1 MAKVGIP
8 KEIHPGEKRVAATPQ
23 TILKLKK
30 LGFDVAVQAG
40 AGHEINAAD
49 AEYQEAGASIVADAA
64 ELWATSDVVMKVRP
78 PEDSEADLLR
88 EGGWVVGF
96 IWPGQNREIVERL
109 ARKKATVFAM
119 DSVPR
124 ITRAQKMDTLSA
136 MANIAGYRAVIEA
149 AAHFPRFFTG
159 QITAAGRIDP
169 AKVLVIGAGVA
180 GLSAIGAAKG
190 LGAIVRAF
198 DPRSATKD
206 QVASMGAEFL
216 ELDVKEEG
224 EGKGGYAKEM
234 SDSFLKAEMA
244 LFAQQAMQVDIIITT
259 ALIPGKP
266 APKLI
271 TTGMVESMKPG
282 SVIVDLAAEQG
293 GNCSLT
299 VPGTVAH
306 HKGVTIIGYTDLPSR
321 MASMSSQLYGA
332 TVTALLEELIDKN
345 GRAKQAETRPVGS
358 VPEGEDDN
366 ASRTNA
372 VSEADSV
379 SSPTVREGAPG
390 NGTSQDLR
398 GTTGVRLHVEL
409 DDEVVRGAIVL
420 HEGKMLWPAPVK
432 DQPPPPEPGVP
443 TKSTAAVAAAKPA
456 SGHGHDE
463 GTGVS
468 PWLLAIV
475 GLIMLGLAL
484 IIPEKPANTGSDF
497 LGHVTVFILA
507 IFIGFQVVWNVKPAL
522 HTPLMSV
529 TNAISG
535 IILVGGMLQL
545 TSSTDLNVTVIL
557 GAIAVLIAAINIAGG
572 FLVTNRMLGM
582 FRK

>member
-1 MAKVGIP
+1 MTIRIGIP
-8 KEIHPGEKRVAATPQ
+8 KETHPGEKRVAATPQ
-23 TILKLKK
+23 TIIKLKK
-30 LGFDVAVQAG
+30 LGFDVNVESG
-40 AGHEINAAD
+40 AGEGINALD
-49 AEYQEAGASIVADAA
+49 GEYHEAGANVIGDVHQLYAD
-64 ELWATSDVVMKVRP
+64 SDVIFKVRP
-78 PEDSEADLLR
+78 PEDGEADLLR
-88 EGGWVVGF
+88 EGGWLIGF
-96 IWPGQNREIVERL
+96 IWPAQNREMLDRL
-109 ARKKATVFAM
+109 AKKKATVFAM

-149 AAHFPRFFTG
+149 ANNFPRFFTG

-180 GLSAIGAAKG
+180 GLSAIGAARG

-244 LFAQQAMQVDIIITT
+244 LFAAQAMQVDIIITT

-271 TTGMVESMKPG
+271 TQGMVESMKPG

-293 GNCSLT
+293 GNCALT
-299 VPGTVAH
+299 VPGQVIH
-306 HKGVTIIGYTDLPSR
+306 HKGVTIVGYTDLPSR
-321 MASMSSQLYGA
+321 MASMSSQLYGS
-332 TVTALLEELIDKN
+332 TLVALLEELMDNN
-345 GRAKQAETRPVGS
+345 GELQV
-358 VPEGEDDN
+358 
-366 ASRTNA
+366 
-372 VSEADSV
+372 
-379 SSPTVREGAPG
+379 
-390 NGTSQDLR
+390 DL
-398 GTTGVRLHVEL
+398 EN
-409 DDEVVRGAIVL
+409 EVVRGAIVL
-420 HEGKMLWPAPVK
+420 AEGKMMWP
-432 DQPPPPEPGVP
+432 PPLPPAPPEPGVP
-443 TKSTAAVAAAKPA
+443 TKSTASKAIPVAANAHGGAETSGVNPIFLIIAGIVLLGIGYAAPA
-456 SGHGHDE
+456 S
-463 GTGVS
+463 T
-468 PWLLAIV
+468 
-475 GLIMLGLAL
+475 
-484 IIPEKPANTGSDF
+484 
-497 LGHVTVFILA
+497 LGHFTVFILA
-507 IFIGFQVVWNVKPAL
+507 IFVGWQLVWNVKPAL

-545 TSSTDLNVTVIL
+545 SGAKLNLTTIL
-557 GAIAVLIAAINIAGG
+557 GAVAVLIAAINIAGG

>member
-1 MAKVGIP
+1 LADEVGVIKSLFDYNKQSKLNFCRSFFQYKMTTIGIP

-23 TILKLKK
+23 TVLKLRK
-30 LGFDVAVQAG
+30 LGFEAAVESG
-40 AGHEINAAD
+40 AGHGINAANS
-49 AEYQEAGASIVADAA
+49 EYREAGATVIDDTR
-64 ELWATSDVVMKVRP
+64 ELWAASDLIMKVRP
-78 PEDSEADLLR
+78 PEHNESLGVDEADLLR
-88 EGGWVVGF
+88 EGAWLVGF
-96 IWPGQNREIVERL
+96 IWPAQNKELLDRL
-109 ARKKATVFAM
+109 AKRKATIFAM

-136 MANIAGYRAVIEA
+136 MANIAGYRAVVEA
-149 AAHFPRFFTG
+149 ANHFPRFFTG
-159 QITAAGRIDP
+159 QITAAGKIDP

-216 ELDVKEEG
+216 DLDVKEEG

-234 SDSFLKAEMA
+234 SDAFLKAEMA
-244 LFAQQAMQVDIIITT
+244 LFAQQAMQVDIIVTT

-299 VPGTVAH
+299 EPGKVAH
-306 HKGVTIIGYTDLPSR
+306 HKGVTIVGYTDLPSR

-332 TVTALLEELIDKN
+332 TVTALLEELT
-345 GRAKQAETRPVGS
+345 AKPA
-358 VPEGEDDN
+358 EGEE
-366 ASRTNA
+366 T
-372 VSEADSV
+372 EA
-379 SSPTVREGAPG
+379 GAK
-390 NGTSQDLR
+390 
-398 GTTGVRLHVEL
+398 LHVDL
-409 DDEVVRGAIVL
+409 DDEVIRGAIVL
-420 HEGKMLWPAPVK
+420 NEGKMLWPAPVK
-432 DQPPPPEPGVP
+432 EQPPPPEPGVP
-443 TKSTAAVAAAKPA
+443 TKSSASVAAAAKPVG
-456 SGHGHDE
+456 GHGHDE

-468 PWLLAIV
+468 PWLLGAV
-475 GLIMLGLAL
+475 GLVMLGLAF
-484 IIPEKPANTGSDF
+484 IIPPKPASAGSDF

-545 TSSTDLNVTVIL
+545 TSSSLNLTVVL

>member
-1 MAKVGIP
+1 MTTIGIP
-8 KEIHPGEKRVAATPQ
+8 REIHPGEKRVAATPQ

-30 LGFDVAVQAG
+30 LGFDAAVQSG
-40 AGHEINAAD
+40 AGDAINSSD
-49 AEYQEAGASIVADAA
+49 AEYQEAGAQIIADAA
-64 ELWATSDVVMKVRP
+64 ELWAASDVVVKVRP
-78 PEDSEADLLR
+78 PEDGEAELLR
-88 EGGWVVGF
+88 EGGWLIGF
-96 IWPGQNREIVERL
+96 LWPGQNRDVIDRM
-109 ARKKATVFAM
+109 AKRKATVFAM

-136 MANIAGYRAVIEA
+136 MANIAGYRAIIEA
-149 AAHFPRFFTG
+149 ANHFPRFFTG
-159 QITAAGRIDP
+159 QITAAGKIDP

-216 ELDVKEEG
+216 DLDIKEKEEG

-234 SDSFLKAEMA
+234 SDAFLKAEMA
-244 LFAQQAMQVDIIITT
+244 LFAQQAMQVDIIVTT

-271 TTGMVESMKPG
+271 TQGMVESMKPG

-293 GNCSLT
+293 GNCVLT
-299 VPGTVAH
+299 VPGEVAH

-332 TVTALLEELIDKN
+332 TVTALLEELQN
-345 GRAKQAETRPVGS
+345 
-358 VPEGEDDN
+358 EDGD
-366 ASRTNA
+366 
-372 VSEADSV
+372 
-379 SSPTVREGAPG
+379 
-390 NGTSQDLR
+390 
-398 GTTGVRLHVEL
+398 LHVDL

-420 HEGKMLWPAPVK
+420 HNGKMMWP
-432 DQPPPPEPGVP
+432 PPLPPAPPEPGVP
-443 TKSTAAVAAAKPA
+443 TKSSASVAVATA
-456 SGHGHDE
+456 SGGHGAGDSA
-463 GTGVS
+463 GIS
-468 PWLLAIV
+468 PWLLLAV
-475 GLIMLGLAL
+475 ALVLLG
-484 IIPEKPANTGSDF
+484 IGSVVPTDQAQAKGTL
-497 LGHVTVFILA
+497 LGHLTVFILA
-507 IFIGFQVVWNVKPAL
+507 VFVGFQVVWNVKPAL

-545 TSSTDLNVTVIL
+545 SGDLNLTTIL
-557 GAIAVLIAAINIAGG
+557 GAVAVLIATINICGG
-572 FLVTNRMLGM
+572 FLVTNRMLAM

>member
-1 MAKVGIP
+1 MTKIGIP

-23 TILKLKK
+23 TVLKLKK
-30 LGFDVAVQAG
+30 LGFDVAVESG
-40 AGHEINAAD
+40 AGTTIDATD
-49 AEYQEAGASIVADAA
+49 AEYKEAGAEVLKDAA
-64 ELWATSDVVMKVRP
+64 AVWSASDVVMKVRP
-78 PEDSEADLLR
+78 PEGIETDLIR
-88 EGGWVVGF
+88 EDGWLVGF
-96 IWPGQNREIVERL
+96 MWPGQNRDVIDKL
-109 ARKKATVFAM
+109 AKKNATVFAM

-149 AAHFPRFFTG
+149 ANHFPRFFTG
-159 QITAAGRIDP
+159 QITAAGKIDP

-216 ELDVKEEG
+216 ELDIKEEG
-224 EGKGGYAKEM
+224 EGKGGYAKQM
-234 SDSFLKAEMA
+234 SDDFLKAEMA
-244 LFAQQAMQVDIIITT
+244 LFAAQAMQVDIIVTT

-271 TTGMVESMKPG
+271 TQGMVESMKPG

-293 GNCSLT
+293 GNCALT
-299 VPGTVAH
+299 EPGHVVH

-332 TVTALLEELIDKN
+332 CVTAFLEELCGPRVSSSHVSKGSVEHTDTPEAI
-345 GRAKQAETRPVGS
+345 GS
-358 VPEGEDDN
+358 VPN
-366 ASRTNA
+366 I
-372 VSEADSV
+372 
-379 SSPTVREGAPG
+379 
-390 NGTSQDLR
+390 DL
-398 GTTGVRLHVEL
+398 EN
-409 DDEVVRGAIVL
+409 EVIRGAIVL
-420 HEGKMLWPAPVK
+420 DRGKMLWPAPVK
-432 DQPPPPEPGVP
+432 EMPPPPEPGGHAKEPVAIAKAAAHGADDGAGINPLVLVGVGVVLLGLGILVP
-443 TKSTAAVAAAKPA
+443 TTEAQAKG
-456 SGHGHDE
+456 S
-463 GTGVS
+463 
-468 PWLLAIV
+468 LLSH
-475 GLIMLGLAL
+475 L
-484 IIPEKPANTGSDF
+484 
-497 LGHVTVFILA
+497 TVFILA
-507 IFIGFQVVWNVKPAL
+507 VFVGFQVVWNVKPAL

-545 TSSTDLNVTVIL
+545 SSTLNVTTIL
-557 GAIAVLIAAINIAGG
+557 GAIAVLIATINIAGG
-572 FLVTNRMLGM
+572 FLVTNRMLAM

>member
-1 MAKVGIP
+1 MTQIGIP

-40 AGHEINAAD
+40 AGEAINASD
-49 AEYQEAGASIVADAA
+49 GEYQEAGATIIEKAAD
-64 ELWATSDVVMKVRP
+64 LWAASDLVMKVRP
-78 PEDSEADLLR
+78 PEDGETDLMR
-88 EGGWVVGF
+88 DGGWLVGF
-96 IWPGQNREIVERL
+96 LWPGQNREIVDRM
-109 ARKKATVFAM
+109 AKKNATVFAM

-136 MANIAGYRAVIEA
+136 MANIAGYRAIIEA

-206 QVASMGAEFL
+206 QVASMGAEVL
-216 ELDVKEEG
+216 ELNIKEEG

-234 SDSFLKAEMA
+234 SDDFLKAEMA
-244 LFAQQAMQVDIIITT
+244 LFAAQAMQVEIIVTT

-271 TTGMVESMKPG
+271 TKGMVESMKPG

-299 VPGTVAH
+299 EPGKVVK

-332 TVTALLEELIDKN
+332 CVTALLEDLSEPPASAGGQSASDMAS
-345 GRAKQAETRPVGS
+345 GRQLKV
-358 VPEGEDDN
+358 D
-366 ASRTNA
+366 
-372 VSEADSV
+372 
-379 SSPTVREGAPG
+379 
-390 NGTSQDLR
+390 
-398 GTTGVRLHVEL
+398 L

-432 DQPPPPEPGVP
+432 ELPPPPEPGVP
-443 TKSTAAVAAAKPA
+443 QKSSASVAAAKP
-456 SGHGHDE
+456 SGGHGHDE

-468 PWLLAIV
+468 PWLLAVV
-475 GLIMLGLAL
+475 GLIMVGLAFV
-484 IIPEKPANTGSDF
+484 IPPKPASAGSDF

-545 TSSTDLNVTVIL
+545 TASTLSSLTLTVIL

>member
-1 MAKVGIP
+1 MTKIGIP
-8 KEIHPGEKRVAATPQ
+8 KEIHPGERRVAATPQ

-30 LGFDVAVQAG
+30 LGFDVAVQSG
-40 AGHEINAAD
+40 AGDAINSSD
-49 AEYQEAGASIVADAA
+49 AEYQEAGASIVSDAA
-64 ELWATSDVVMKVRP
+64 ELWASSDVVMKVRP
-78 PEDSEADLLR
+78 PEDNEADLLR
-88 EGGWVVGF
+88 DGGWLVGF
-96 IWPGQNREIVERL
+96 IWPGQNREIVDSL
-109 ARKKATVFAM
+109 AKKNATVFAM

-136 MANIAGYRAVIEA
+136 MANLAGYRAIIEA
-149 AAHFPRFFTG
+149 ANNFPRFFTG
-159 QITAAGRIDP
+159 QITAAGKIDP

-244 LFAQQAMQVDIIITT
+244 LFAQQAMQVDIIVTT

-271 TTGMVESMKPG
+271 TQGMVESMKPG

-293 GNCSLT
+293 GNCVLT
-299 VPGTVAH
+299 EPGKIVH

-321 MASMSSQLYGA
+321 MASMASQLYSS
-332 TVTALLEELIDKN
+332 TIVALLEEL
-345 GRAKQAETRPVGS
+345 V
-358 VPEGEDDN
+358 DDTGN
-366 ASRTNA
+366 LH
-372 VSEADSV
+372 AD
-379 SSPTVREGAPG
+379 
-390 NGTSQDLR
+390 
-398 GTTGVRLHVEL
+398 L
-409 DDEVVRGAIVL
+409 DDQVIRGAIVVDA
-420 HEGKMLWPAPVK
+420 GKMMYPPPLPPA
-432 DQPPPPEPGVP
+432 PPEPGVP
-443 TKSTAAVAAAKPA
+443 TKSTASAAIAA
-456 SGHGHDE
+456 HNHSSNAHGE
-463 GTGVS
+463 SNGVS
-468 PWLLAIV
+468 PVILAVAGIV
-475 GLIMLGLAL
+475 LIGIGAVA
-484 IIPEKPANTGSDF
+484 PASTLSHF
-497 LGHVTVFILA
+497 TVFMLA
-507 IFIGFQVVWNVKPAL
+507 CFVGWQLVWNVKPAL

-545 TSSTDLNVTVIL
+545 SGVGLNLTSIL
-557 GAIAVLIAAINIAGG
+557 GAVAVLIAAINIAGG
-572 FLVTNRMLGM
+572 FLVTNRMLAM

>member
-1 MAKVGIP
+1 MTRIGIP
-8 KEIHPGEKRVAATPQ
+8 KEIHPGEKRVAAMPE
-23 TILKLKK
+23 TIIKLRK
-30 LGFDVAVQAG
+30 LGFEIAVESG
-40 AGHEINAAD
+40 AGHAVNVSNG
-49 AEYQEAGASIVADAA
+49 EYREAGATVIDDTR
-64 ELWATSDVVMKVRP
+64 ELWSSSDLIMKVRP
-78 PEDSEADLLR
+78 PEENNDLHVHEADMMK
-88 EGGWVVGF
+88 EGGWLVGF
-96 IWPGQNREIVERL
+96 VWPAQNKELLDRL
-109 ARKKATVFAM
+109 AKRKATVFAM

-149 AAHFPRFFTG
+149 ANHFPRFFTG
-159 QITAAGRIDP
+159 QITAAGKIDP
-169 AKVLVIGAGVA
+169 AKILIIGAGVA

-216 ELDVKEEG
+216 ELNVKEEG

-234 SDSFLKAEMA
+234 SDDFLKAEMA

-293 GNCSLT
+293 GNCALT
-299 VPGTVAH
+299 EPGKVAH
-306 HKGVTIIGYTDLPSR
+306 HKGVTIVGYTDLPSR

-332 TVTALLEELIDKN
+332 TIVALLGELV
-345 GRAKQAETRPVGS
+345 GPVS
-358 VPEGEDDN
+358 D
-366 ASRTNA
+366 AA
-372 VSEADSV
+372 
-379 SSPTVREGAPG
+379 EGA
-390 NGTSQDLR
+390 
-398 GTTGVRLHVEL
+398 VLHA
-409 DDEVVRGAIVL
+409 DITDEVVRGAIVL
-420 HEGKMLWPAPVK
+420 DNGKLMWPPPAPVIAA
-432 DQPPPPEPGVP
+432 PPPEPGVP
-443 TKSTAAVAAAKPA
+443 TKSSASKAVPV
-456 SGHGHDE
+456 SGHGHGE
-463 GTGVS
+463 STGIS
-468 PWLLAIV
+468 PWALLVAAILLAGVGYIV
-475 GLIMLGLAL
+475 PAEQHKAGGDAL
-484 IIPEKPANTGSDF
+484 SH
-497 LGHVTVFILA
+497 LTVFILA
-507 IFIGFQVVWNVKPAL
+507 CFVGFQVVWNVKPAL

-545 TSSTDLNVTVIL
+545 TGVNTSVTVIL
-557 GAIAVLIAAINIAGG
+557 GAIATLIAAINIAGG
-572 FLVTNRMLGM
+572 FLVTNRMLAM

>member
-1 MAKVGIP
+1 MTTIGIP

-30 LGFDVAVQAG
+30 LGFDVVVEGG
-40 AGHEINAAD
+40 AGHGINAPNSA
-49 AEYQEAGASIVADAA
+49 YREAGATVIDDKR
-64 ELWATSDVVMKVRP
+64 ELWSSSDLVMKVRP
-78 PEDSEADLLR
+78 PEGDEPDLIR
-88 EGGWVVGF
+88 EGGWLVGF
-96 IWPGQNREIVERL
+96 IWPAQNKELVDRL
-109 ARKKATVFAM
+109 AKRKATVFAM

-149 AAHFPRFFTG
+149 ANHFPRFFTG
-159 QITAAGRIDP
+159 QITAAGKIDP

-216 ELDVKEEG
+216 ELNIKEEG

-234 SDSFLKAEMA
+234 SDEFLKAEMA
-244 LFAQQAMQVDIIITT
+244 LFAQQAMQVDIIVTT

-293 GNCSLT
+293 GNCEFT
-299 VPGTVAH
+299 EPGKVAH

-332 TVTALLEELIDKN
+332 CVTALLEELRSAGTPERSAGTPERSADAPVRID
-345 GRAKQAETRPVGS
+345 
-358 VPEGEDDN
+358 D
-366 ASRTNA
+366 
-372 VSEADSV
+372 V
-379 SSPTVREGAPG
+379 SSATDVA
-390 NGTSQDLR
+390 NQDLAG
-398 GTTGVRLHVEL
+398 GTGDADKSVRTPSLHVDL
-409 DDEVVRGAIVL
+409 DDEVIRGAIVL

-432 DQPPPPEPGVP
+432 EQPPPPEPGVP
-443 TKSTAAVAAAKPA
+443 TKSTASVAAAKPA
-456 SGHGHDE
+456 SGHGHGE
-463 GTGVS
+463 GVGIS
-468 PWLLAIV
+468 PVMLIV
-475 GLIMLGLAL
+475 IGLAL
-484 IIPEKPANTGSDF
+484 
-497 LGHVTVFILA
+497 LGLGIVAPNSVLSHFTVFILA
-507 IFIGFQVVWNVKPAL
+507 IFVGFQVVWNVKPAL

-545 TSSTDLNVTVIL
+545 IDTSLNLTVIL
-557 GAIAVLIAAINIAGG
+557 GAIATLIAAINIAGG

>member
-1 MAKVGIP
+1 MTKIGIP
-8 KEIHPGEKRVAATPQ
+8 KEINAGEKRVSATPE
-23 TILKLKK
+23 TVIKLKK
-30 LGFDVAVQAG
+30 LGYDVAVESG
-40 AGHEINAAD
+40 AGEGINVAD
-49 AEYQEAGASIVADAA
+49 AEYQEAGAEIIPDTNDLWGAADIV
-64 ELWATSDVVMKVRP
+64 LKVRP
-78 PEDSEADLLR
+78 PETNENLHVHEADLLKK
-88 EGGWVVGF
+88 GATLIGF
-96 IWPGQNREIVERL
+96 IWPGQHKDVIERM
-109 ARKKATVFAM
+109 AKRKATVFAM
-119 DSVPR
+119 DSIPR

-159 QITAAGRIDP
+159 QITAAGKIDP

-234 SDSFLKAEMA
+234 SDAFLKAEMA
-244 LFAQQAMQVDIIITT
+244 LFAQQAMQDDIIITT

-293 GNCSLT
+293 GNCALT
-299 VPGTVAH
+299 QPGKVVS

-321 MASMSSQLYGA
+321 MASMASQLYGA
-332 TVTALLEELIDKN
+332 CIVALIADLTK
-345 GRAKQAETRPVGS
+345 AEAQSGAS
-358 VPEGEDDN
+358 VPDPA
-366 ASRTNA
+366 AST
-372 VSEADSV
+372 EAKIHI
-379 SSPTVREGAPG
+379 
-390 NGTSQDLR
+390 DL
-398 GTTGVRLHVEL
+398 E
-409 DDEVVRGAIVL
+409 DEVVRGAIVL
-420 HEGKMLWPAPVK
+420 HEGKMMWP
-432 DQPPPPEPGVP
+432 PPPRPTPPAPPEPGVP
-443 TKSTAAVAAAKPA
+443 TKSSHAVAAAKPN
-456 SGHGHDE
+456 GHGHDE
-463 GTGVS
+463 GNGVS
-468 PWLLAIV
+468 PWLLLVV
-475 GLIMLGLAL
+475 GLIMLGLAFIL
-484 IIPEKPANTGSDF
+484 PPKAATEGGDF
-497 LGHVTVFILA
+497 LGHLTVFILA

-545 TSSTDLNVTVIL
+545 TGDLFTGSGSGLGSLNLTVIL

>member
-1 MAKVGIP
+1 MTKIGIP

-30 LGFDVAVQAG
+30 LGFDVAVQSG
-40 AGHEINAAD
+40 AGDAINCHD
-49 AEYQEAGASIVADAA
+49 AEYQEAGASIVGEAA
-64 ELWATSDVVMKVRP
+64 ELWASSDVVMKVRP
-78 PEDSEADLLR
+78 PEDGETDLIR
-88 EGGWVVGF
+88 DGGWLVGF
-96 IWPGQNREIVERL
+96 IWPGQNREIVDRL
-109 ARKKATVFAM
+109 AKRKATVFAM

-180 GLSAIGAAKG
+180 GLSAIGAARG

-234 SDSFLKAEMA
+234 SDAFLKAEMA

-293 GNCSLT
+293 GNCALT
-299 VPGTVAH
+299 EPGRVVH

-332 TVTALLEELIDKN
+332 CVTALLEELIDRVEAT
-345 GRAKQAETRPVGS
+345 GPQAETRPVGS
-358 VPEGEDDN
+358 VSDD
-366 ASRTNA
+366 
-372 VSEADSV
+372 
-379 SSPTVREGAPG
+379 GAA
-390 NGTSQDLR
+390 
-398 GTTGVRLHVEL
+398 LHVDLE
-409 DDEVVRGAIVL
+409 DEVIRGAIVL

-432 DQPPPPEPGVP
+432 EQPPPPEPGVP
-443 TKSTAAVAAAKPA
+443 TKSTASVAASPTP
-456 SGHGHDE
+456 SGHDE
-463 GTGVS
+463 GKGVN
-468 PWLLAIV
+468 PWFLIAIGVVLLA
-475 GLIMLGLAL
+475 LGYFVPTEQATA
-484 IIPEKPANTGSDF
+484 KGS
-497 LGHVTVFILA
+497 LLSHLTVFILA
-507 IFIGFQVVWNVKPAL
+507 IFVGFQVVWNVKPAL

-545 TSSTDLNVTVIL
+545 SGVINITTIL
-557 GAIAVLIAAINIAGG
+557 GAVAVFIAAINIAGG
-572 FLVTNRMLGM
+572 FLVTNRMLAM

>member
-1 MAKVGIP
+1 MTTIGIP

-30 LGFDVAVQAG
+30 LGFDVVVESG
-40 AGHEINAAD
+40 AGHGIHAANS
-49 AEYQEAGASIVADAA
+49 EYREAGATVIDDTK
-64 ELWATSDVVMKVRP
+64 ELWAASDVVMKVRP
-78 PEDSEADLLR
+78 PEQNQAVAIHEADLLK
-88 EGGWVVGF
+88 EGATLVGF
-96 IWPGQNREIVERL
+96 IWPAQNRELLDRL
-109 ARKKATVFAM
+109 AARKATVFGM
-119 DSVPR
+119 DCVPR
-124 ITRAQKMDTLSA
+124 ITRAQKMDTLSV
-136 MANIAGYRAVIEA
+136 MANIAGYRAIIEA
-149 AAHFPRFFTG
+149 ANHFPRFFTG

-180 GLSAIGAAKG
+180 GLSAIGAARS

-216 ELDVKEEG
+216 EVEIKEEG
-224 EGKGGYAKEM
+224 EGKGGYAKQM
-234 SDSFLKAEMA
+234 SDDFLKAEMA
-244 LFAQQAMQVDIIITT
+244 LFAAQAMQVDIIVTT

-293 GNCSLT
+293 GNCALT
-299 VPGTVAH
+299 DPGKVVH

-332 TVTALLEELIDKN
+332 CIVALLSDL
-345 GRAKQAETRPVGS
+345 
-358 VPEGEDDN
+358 
-366 ASRTNA
+366 
-372 VSEADSV
+372 V
-379 SSPTVREGAPG
+379 SSPHVSKGSTGAEASPVETEGAQIHI
-390 NGTSQDLR
+390 N
-398 GTTGVRLHVEL
+398 L

-420 HEGKMLWPAPVK
+420 HEGKIMWPPPAPPTPVA
-432 DQPPPPEPGVP
+432 PPEPGVP
-443 TKSTAAVAAAKPA
+443 TKSSASVAVAKAA
-456 SGHGHDE
+456 STGHGNGD
-463 GTGVS
+463 GKGINPVILAVIGVV
-468 PWLLAIV
+468 L
-475 GLIMLGLAL
+475 LGLGFVAPDKTL
-484 IIPEKPANTGSDF
+484 SHF
-497 LGHVTVFILA
+497 TVFMLA
-507 IFIGFQVVWNVKPAL
+507 IFVGFQVVWNVKPAL

-545 TSSTDLNVTVIL
+545 ISSSLNLTVIL
-557 GAIAVLIAAINIAGG
+557 GAIATLIAAINIAGG
-572 FLVTNRMLGM
+572 FLVTNRMLAM

>member
-1 MAKVGIP
+1 MTTIGIP

-30 LGFDVAVQAG
+30 LGFDVVVESG
-40 AGHEINAAD
+40 AGHGVNASNS
-49 AEYQEAGASIVADAA
+49 EYREAGATVIDDTK
-64 ELWATSDVVMKVRP
+64 ELWAAADVVMKVRP
-78 PEDSEADLLR
+78 PEENKDLHTHEADLLN
-88 EGGWVVGF
+88 EGATLVGF
-96 IWPGQNREIVERL
+96 IWPAQHNELLKRL
-109 ARKKATVFAM
+109 AARKATVFGM
-119 DSVPR
+119 DCVPR

-136 MANIAGYRAVIEA
+136 MANIAGYRAIIEA
-149 AAHFPRFFTG
+149 ANNFPRFFGG

-169 AKVLVIGAGVA
+169 AKVMVIGAGVA
-180 GLSAIGAAKG
+180 GLSAIGAARA
-190 LGAIVRAF
+190 LGAIVKAF

-244 LFAQQAMQVDIIITT
+244 LFAAQAMQVDIIVTT

-299 VPGTVAH
+299 DPGKIVH
-306 HKGVTIIGYTDLPSR
+306 HKGVTIVGYTDLPSR
-321 MASMSSQLYGA
+321 MASMASQLYGS
-332 TVTALLEELIDKN
+332 TIVALLEELK
-345 GRAKQAETRPVGS
+345 
-358 VPEGEDDN
+358 GEDGLNID
-366 ASRTNA
+366 
-372 VSEADSV
+372 
-379 SSPTVREGAPG
+379 
-390 NGTSQDLR
+390 
-398 GTTGVRLHVEL
+398 L
-409 DDEVVRGAIVL
+409 DDQVVRGAIIL
-420 HEGKMLWPAPVK
+420 HEGKMMWPPPTPVTA
-432 DQPPPPEPGVP
+432 PPEPGVP
-443 TKSTAAVAAAKPA
+443 TKSSASVAVAKVN
-456 SGHGHDE
+456 SNGHGHGE
-463 GTGVS
+463 GKGIN
-468 PWLLAIV
+468 PLLLAVV
-475 GLIMLGLAL
+475 GAVLIGLGFVAPDKTL
-484 IIPEKPANTGSDF
+484 SHF
-497 LGHVTVFILA
+497 TVFMLA
-507 IFIGFQVVWNVKPAL
+507 CFVGFQVVWSVKPAL

-545 TSSTDLNVTVIL
+545 IGTSLSLTTIL
-557 GAIAVLIAAINIAGG
+557 GAVAVLIAAINIAGG
-572 FLVTNRMLGM
+572 FLVTNRMLAM

>member
-1 MAKVGIP
+1 MTQIGIP

-30 LGFDVAVQAG
+30 LGFDVTVQAG
-40 AGHEINAAD
+40 AGDAINASD
-49 AEYQEAGASIVADAA
+49 AEYQEAGASIVDGAA
-64 ELWATSDVVMKVRP
+64 ELWAASDVVIKVRP
-78 PEDSEADLLR
+78 PEDSETDLLR
-88 EGGWVVGF
+88 EGGWLVGF
-96 IWPGQNREIVERL
+96 IWPGQNREIVDRM
-109 ARKKATVFAM
+109 AKKKATVFAM

-136 MANIAGYRAVIEA
+136 MANIAGYRAIIEA
-149 AAHFPRFFTG
+149 ANNFPRFFTG

-180 GLSAIGAAKG
+180 GLSAIGAANG

-198 DPRSATKD
+198 DPRGATKD

-216 ELDVKEEG
+216 ELDIKEEG

-244 LFAQQAMQVDIIITT
+244 LFAQQAMKVDIIVTT

-271 TTGMVESMKPG
+271 TKGMVESMKPG

-293 GNCSLT
+293 GNCALT
-299 VPGTVAH
+299 EPGKIAH

-321 MASMSSQLYGA
+321 MASMSSQLYGS
-332 TVTALLEELIDKN
+332 TVTALLEELIEKS
-345 GRAKQAETRPVGS
+345 E
-358 VPEGEDDN
+358 PE
-366 ASRTNA
+366 AA
-372 VSEADSV
+372 
-379 SSPTVREGAPG
+379 APG
-390 NGTSQDLR
+390 LGADPAVAAN
-398 GTTGVRLHVEL
+398 VAPAARLHVDLE
-409 DDEVVRGAIVL
+409 DEVIRGAIVL
-420 HEGKMLWPAPVK
+420 HEGKMMWP
-432 DQPPPPEPGVP
+432 PPLPPAPPEPGVP
-443 TKSTAAVAAAKPA
+443 TKSSASVAVAAKAA
-456 SGHGHDE
+456 SGGHGADD
-463 GTGVS
+463 GKGIN
-468 PWLLAIV
+468 PIFLAVI
-475 GLIMLGLAL
+475 GLVLLGL
-484 IIPEKPANTGSDF
+484 GF
-497 LGHVTVFILA
+497 LVPIEATQAKGNLLSHLTVFILA
-507 IFIGFQVVWNVKPAL
+507 VFVGFQVVWNVKPAL

-545 TSSTDLNVTVIL
+545 SGNLSLTTIL
-557 GAIAVLIAAINIAGG
+557 GAIAVLIATINIVGG
-572 FLVTNRMLGM
+572 FMVTNRMLAM